1 MHHKYV
7 KVDDYTIRLPEGLRL
22 IDLALLDREESRGK
36 KADYKVTFNS
46 KCGEIILIEVTGVP
60 EIRNIRKVEARGVVV
75 KIIHHSGGVRTPV
88 YQLARK
94 YKIALLNCSSNNYI
108 DLELVFINYYKELY
122 NKCKYT

>member
-1 MHHKYV
+1 M

-122 NKCKYT
+122 NKC